1 MQQIISLRLIILANA
16 KNESWAFS
24 CFILRDTSFNLEI
37 FLHVGEAIKNYYDI
51 FEMESVLSGDSL
63 MHEA

>member
-1 MQQIISLRLIILANA
+1 MQQIISLRLLANA
-16 KNESWAFS
+16 KNESCAFS

-37 FLHVGEAIKNYYDI
+37 FLPVGEAIKNYYYI
-51 FEMESVLSGDSL
+51 LEMESVVSGDSL